1 LEIAGEA
8 TKRLSTSLRERFSE
22 VPWKDMA
29 GMRDRLIHQ
38 YIDIDLMIV
47 WLTVTEEAT
56 PLMILIEHILDAL
69 EREQDKA

>member
-1 LEIAGEA
+1 
-8 TKRLSTSLRERFSE
+8 
-22 VPWKDMA
+22 MA

-56 PLMILIEHILDAL
+56 PLLILIEHILDAL

>member
-1 LEIAGEA
+1 MEIAGEA

-56 PLMILIEHILDAL
+56 PLLILIEHILDAL